1 VEQDVGDVLGKDE
14 EEDDEEEEEEEDS
27 QDASEMIEGLI
38 RSGFGRR
45 ETSKI

>member
-1 VEQDVGDVLGKDE
+1 VGDVLGKDE
-14 EEDDEEEEEEEDS
+14 EEDEEEEEEEEEEDS

-38 RSGFGRR
+38 RNGFGRR

>member
-1 VEQDVGDVLGKDE
+1 MEQDVGDVLGKDE

>member
-1 VEQDVGDVLGKDE
+1 MEQDVGDVLGKDE
-14 EEDDEEEEEEEDS
+14 EEEDDEEEEEDS
-27 QDASEMIEGLI
+27 QDASEMIDGLI